1 MSWVPKTL
9 EDRNTVLFAKL
20 VPASGKC
27 DTVEGEMLR
36 AINRMIYRYY
46 NDGDFWFEGYGCE
59 TAGPAEAYL
68 REESPLPLFAELD
81 ASQTDDEETYT
92 TQLNIMLEK
101 ILDYVESRKEYTS
114 NSIDMLQCE
123 SKYEDETQ
131 KEDENW

>member
-1 MSWVPKTL
+1 
-9 EDRNTVLFAKL
+9 
-20 VPASGKC
+20 
-27 DTVEGEMLR
+27 
-36 AINRMIYRYY
+36 
-46 NDGDFWFEGYGCE
+46 
-59 TAGPAEAYL
+59 L